1 MGGLISGLFAGGPST
16 AMRMDASQQ
25 KSLADSL
32 FANYNERYADQ
43 TQMLNQLRSSY
54 APIISAGPGQQ
65 GFTSPVLA
73 SLNTQAINSSGAAAR
88 NARQAAGNFSAG
100 QNGTSGLTSGVTK
113 QINASIDSSAANSLA
128 TNQNQITQANYATG
142 QNNYWK
148 AVGGMQALSGEEN
161 PTAFSSQA
169 GSNLSENFSQDSKI
183 NDEIN
188 AQRAAIAG
196 GVVSLAADAATAGAA
211 GIGNLD
217 TTGGSTGLEQTGNF
231 FQGVMSGLGGK

>member
-65 GFTSPVLA
+65 GFTSPVLSA
-73 SLNTQAINSSGAAAR
+73 LNTQAINSSGAAAR

-100 QNGTSGLTSGVTK
+100 QNGTSGLTSGITK
-113 QINASIDSSAANSLA
+113 QINASVNSQAANQLA
-128 TNQNQITQANYATG
+128 TAQNQITQANYATG

-148 AVGGMQALSGEEN
+148 ALGGFQSLSGEEN
-161 PTAFSSQA
+161 PTAFSGQA
-169 GSNLSENFSQDSKI
+169 GQNFSENFSQDSKI
-183 NDEIN
+183 NDELN

-196 GVVSLAADAATAGAA
+196 GVTSLALDAATAGAA

-217 TTGGSTGLEQTGNF
+217 TTGGSTGGEQIGNF
-231 FQGVMSGLGGK
+231 FSGVMSGMGK